1 MSDNLILK
9 VDGLH
14 SGFKIDNV
22 YLEAVG
28 GVSFQLQV
36 GRTLGVV
43 GESGCGKSATAHS
56 ILQLL
61 PNYGQIKG
69 GSVTYYPKDGQP
81 VELTSLKKN
90 GREMRRIRGK
100 EISMIF
106 QDPMSSLNPVYTV
119 GNQIVENIRE
129 HQKIGRKEAMEMARQ
144 LLEDLEIPSAEERL
158 QDYPHQFSGGMKQRV
173 MIATAMA
180 CNPRVLI
187 ADEPTTALDVTIQ
200 AQIITLMKKMQRE
213 HGTAIMMITHNM
225 GLIAEMADDVAVM
238 YMGHIVEMGSIR
250 QVMKNPRHP
259 YTKGLLRSVPCLGQ
273 KLERLHCIPGSTPS
287 LQDRPE
293 GCEYADRC
301 EYASEQCRKS
311 PRLTEIEPGHVVR
324 CWNYKEVPEH
334 E

>member
-1 MSDNLILK
+1 MTEQLILK
-9 VDGLH
+9 VDNLH
-14 SGFKIDNV
+14 SGFKIDNS

-28 GVSFQLQV
+28 GVSFSLHV

-61 PNYGQIKG
+61 PNYGQIREG
-69 GSVTYYPKDGQP
+69 RVTYYPDGEAP
-81 VELTSLKKN
+81 IDLTSLKKN
-90 GREMRRIRGK
+90 GREMRKIRGK

-119 GNQIVENIRE
+119 GNQIVENIRQ
-129 HQKIGRKEAMEMARQ
+129 HQKVSRREALKMARR

-173 MIATAMA
+173 MIAIAMA

-200 AQIITLMKKMQRE
+200 AQIITLMKKMQQE
-213 HGTAIMMITHNM
+213 HGTSIMMITHNM

-238 YMGHIVEMGSIR
+238 YMGYIVEMGSIR
-250 QVMKNPRHP
+250 QVMKNPCHP
-259 YTKGLLRSVPCLGQ
+259 YTQGLLRSVPRLGTR
-273 KLERLHCIPGSTPS
+273 LERLHCIPGSTPS
-287 LQDRPE
+287 LWERPE

-301 EYASEQCRKS
+301 EYAKESCRKA
-311 PRLTEIEPGHVVR
+311 PPLTEVEPGHTVR
-324 CWNYKEVPEH
+324 CWNYKGGAQP
-334 E
+334 